1 MGMNAVRRYFAS
13 FEMILAGVLL
23 VAMTLLLAV
32 QIVERYI
39 LGSSIVW
46 LEEIARICF
55 VWLIYFSAAGATRD
69 DRHIR
74 IEILDLFLGPAALK
88 WVTLFADVL
97 TIGFDLVI
105 VWLGILLVKSSIQYG
120 DVTPVTN
127 IPMGF
132 IYVVIPVCY
141 GLMAYRLFDFNIRKR
156 AGLVEPA
163 VYDSFE

>member
-1 MGMNAVRRYFAS
+1 MKELRRYFGS
-13 FEMILAGVLL
+13 FEMIIAGALL
-23 VAMTLLLAV
+23 VVMTLLLAV

-46 LEEIARICF
+46 LEEFARICF

-74 IEILDLFLGPAALK
+74 IEILDLFFGPAVLK

-97 TIGFDLVI
+97 TIVFDLTI
-105 VWLGILLVKSSIQYG
+105 VWLGILLVRSSIQYG
-120 DVTPVTN
+120 DVTSVTN

-141 GLMAYRLFDFNIRKR
+141 GLMAYRLFHFNMRKR
-156 AGLVEPA
+156 AGTAEPA
-163 VYDSFE
+163 PFEGLE

>member
-1 MGMNAVRRYFAS
+1 MTELRRTFGS
-13 FEMILAGVLL
+13 FEMIVAGVLL
-23 VAMTLLLAV
+23 VVMTVLLAV
-32 QIVERYI
+32 SIVERYI

-74 IEILDLFLGPAALK
+74 IEILDLFLGPRALK
-88 WVTLFADVL
+88 WVTLFADIL

-105 VWLGILLVKSSIQYG
+105 VWLGILLVRSAIQYG
-120 DVTPVTN
+120 EVTSVTN

-132 IYVVIPVCY
+132 IYVVIPACY
-141 GLMAYRLFDFNIRKR
+141 ALMAYRLFHFNMRKR
-156 AGLVEPA
+156 AGAVEP
-163 VYDSFE
+163 VPFEGLE